1 LQFRQTTMRWGRR
14 GFRLARA
21 LVVAFATPLLEKNP
35 TKTLSVW
42 GRRVPF
48 VFSMARLIVLAFAV
62 AMLHQAWRAGIAG
75 WPEATL
81 SMAIVL
87 ALPVLGAL
95 ERVRP
100 ADTVAL
106 ARSLLGRF
114 GTGSGRQVGSLFGHP
129 PSKYDDHRDDGL
141 GGGQEG
147 AA

>member
-1 LQFRQTTMRWGRR
+1 
-14 GFRLARA
+14 
-21 LVVAFATPLLEKNP
+21 VVAFATPLLEKNP
-35 TKTLSVW
+35 TKALTVR
-42 GRRVPF
+42 GRRLPF

-100 ADTVAL
+100 ADTIAL
-106 ARSLLGRF
+106 AKSLFGRF
-114 GTGSGRQVGSLFGHP
+114 GTGAGRSIGSVFAVE
-129 PSKYDDHRDDGL
+129 PSKHDDHRHDGR
-141 GGGQEG
+141 GGNRED